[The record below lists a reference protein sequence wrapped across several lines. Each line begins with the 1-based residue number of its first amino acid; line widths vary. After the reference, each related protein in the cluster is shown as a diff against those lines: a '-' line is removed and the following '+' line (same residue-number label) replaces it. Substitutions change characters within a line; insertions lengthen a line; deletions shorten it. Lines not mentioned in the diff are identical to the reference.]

1 MGARKTP
8 MTQEERDIAAQ
19 RCRKR
24 NAARHAA
31 KKHNPA
37 GRPAKAEP
45 RILGQVLPWRER
57 IQWVLDHLRLQRL
70 EEVPDEATLALWE
83 HARKDR
89 QSFMDKYVPMLA
101 RAEQGEA
108 DKWNQQEDD
117 PGGDL
122 ARKHAEDWIERWRAK
137 MERHEGQLKLSVQ
150 GAQYWI
156 GPDEARRLQEEIG
169 RELARSAG

>member
-1 MGARKTP
+1 
-8 MTQEERDIAAQ
+8 
-19 RCRKR
+19 
-24 NAARHAA
+24 
-31 KKHNPA
+31 
-37 GRPAKAEP
+37 
-45 RILGQVLPWRER
+45 
-57 IQWVLDHLRLQRL
+57 
-70 EEVPDEATLALWE
+70 
-83 HARKDR
+83 
-89 QSFMDKYVPMLA
+89 MLA

-108 DKWNQQEDD
+108 DKRNQKEDD

-169 RELARSAG
+169 WELARSAG